1 MRRSLIGDLFFRLI
15 LKWEAFTNMY
25 ELPKDIILRDKQEFN
40 RVYTKGSSHMNKWL
54 VIHVMHS
61 SNTKGKVGFTV
72 GKKIGN
78 AVTRNR
84 IKRLMREVYRIHQHK
99 ILPEVSVI
107 LIGRQSLI
115 NANFNNIIKA
125 FIDVC
130 KKAKILK
137 RSSYK

>member
-1 MRRSLIGDLFFRLI
+1 
-15 LKWEAFTNMY
+15 MY

-40 RVYTKGSSHMNKWL
+40 RVYTKGSSYMNKWL

-99 ILPEVSVI
+99 ILPEVSII

-137 RSSYK
+137 RSS